1 MTWIWPELVAIC
13 GSPRAPVIADA
24 NPCNTSAPSSRKFEA
39 RVVNSTP
46 TSVVLGNDARI
57 SDNDC
62 FLTRLQMLPLLRP
75 RNLGLLLSYLVLS
88 SLPFFPL
95 AIGRP
100 ISDPW
105 QIVGLECLCWIVV
118 WATFKRPAW
127 FHWMLAPAFF
137 ALPVQIYLNVYYG
150 QGISTH
156 HLGIIAETSPKE
168 AIEFLGTQVYVLA
181 AVVLAVIVWFF
192 TAWKAAV
199 RTRDLDWNGRSRWLA
214 IAILSVVVGCAAY
227 GEKVGVITESSVPGQ
242 QVVQAKAA
250 EGSGSASPATSD
262 GEDEEDDDDPGP
274 EVRMAAKGRNRGA
287 AALPVAAALPR
298 QAPAAGSSAVAWPK
312 LPAWAVL
319 PVTAQSFASTWP
331 FGLSVQGYDFWQER
345 EYLTHLRR
353 ASEQFKFGARQVP
366 ESSAPQ
372 VVVVVIGES
381 SRYDRWS
388 LNGYKRDTNP
398 LLKKETNLVSFSD
411 MITSVSATR
420 LSVPVIMSRKPA
432 TESLKA
438 GFAEKSFISAFKEA
452 GFKTWWIS
460 NQMSFGKFDTPVS
473 VFAKEADV
481 TQFMNLG
488 GFTSASSVDQILLD
502 PLKMAMS
509 DPSAKKLIVLHSL
522 GNHWNYSHRYTREF
536 DKWQPSLYGVN
547 DPAYTNLKLKVPLN
561 NSYDNSIL
569 YTDWFLSQVLGQLK
583 ESGQLSSLFFVADHG
598 QTLYDGT
605 CNLAFHGHNTQYE
618 FHVPAFVWYSDL
630 YRDAWP
636 DKVAKLRSHQK
647 SRLSTENVFHSLLD
661 MEDIHYDGE
670 HLDRSVFS
678 EKLRRHKRY
687 VDSYGWTDYDNANLK
702 GDCHEVIGKG
712 KPLAQEKLSP

>member
-1 MTWIWPELVAIC
+1 MRPH
-13 GSPRAPVIADA
+13 
-24 NPCNTSAPSSRKFEA
+24 
-39 RVVNSTP
+39 
-46 TSVVLGNDARI
+46 
-57 SDNDC
+57 
-62 FLTRLQMLPLLRP
+62 MLLLLRP
-75 RNLGLLLSYLVLS
+75 RNLGLILSYLSLS
-88 SLPFFPL
+88 LLPFFPL
-95 AIGRP
+95 AIGKP
-100 ISDPW
+100 VPDPW
-105 QIVGLECLCWIVV
+105 QLAGLESLCWIAV
-118 WATFKRPAW
+118 WAVFKRPAL
-127 FHWMLAPAFF
+127 FHWMLAPAFL

-168 AIEFLGTQVYVLA
+168 ALEFLGWQVYLLA
-181 AVVLAVIVWFF
+181 AVVLAVIGWFF
-192 TAWKAAV
+192 VAWKAAV
-199 RTRDLDWNGRSRWLA
+199 RTRDLDWNGKSRWGA
-214 IAILSVVVGCAAY
+214 IGLIAVVGGCAAY
-227 GEKVGVITESSVPGQ
+227 GNTVGVATETVP
-242 QVVQAKAA
+242 VKEAVQAASRAASGKAPSANVDA
-250 EGSGSASPATSD
+250 EDA
-262 GEDEEDDDDPGP
+262 DDDDDDAHP
-274 EVRMAAKGRNRGA
+274 ETGVAAKSQVRAPA
-287 AALPVAAALPR
+287 AVPVAAVPVAVDPLH
-298 QAPAAGSSAVAWPK
+298 AGWLGHNPAAWPK
-312 LPAWAVL
+312 LPEWASL
-319 PVTAQSFASTWP
+319 PAATQLFALTWP
-331 FGLSVQGYDFWQER
+331 FGLSAQGYDFWKER
-345 EYLTHLRR
+345 EYLTHLRQ
-353 ASEQFKFGARQVP
+353 ASDHFKFGARQVR
-366 ESSAPQ
+366 EAATPQ

-398 LLKKETNLVSFSD
+398 LLKKESNLVSFSD

-488 GFTSASSVDQILLD
+488 GFTSSSSVDQILLD
-502 PLKMAMS
+502 PLKMALADS
-509 DPSAKKLIVLHSL
+509 SGKKLIVLHSL

-536 DKWQPSLYGVN
+536 DKWQPSLFGVN
-547 DPAYTNLKLKVPLN
+547 DPAYTNLKLKIPLN

-630 YRDAWP
+630 YRDTWP
-636 DKVAKLRSHQK
+636 DKVARLRSHRK

-670 HLDRSVFS
+670 QLDKSVFS
-678 EKLRRHKRY
+678 PKLRRHKRY
-687 VDSYGWTDYDNANLK
+687 VDSYGWTDYDNATIK

-712 KPLAQEKLSP
+712 KALAQGKLSP